1 MNLHNGPFYSTLK
14 RQLRLI
20 LLAGLTLFS
29 AGCQNGVPP
38 EVAAA
43 EEKLSGEIDFNLHVK
58 PILSD
63 KCFAC
68 HGPDQNKREAGL
80 RLDLADEAYAAL
92 KDDKSRYAIVPGNPA
107 RSEVFRRIISQDP
120 EQRMPPVE
128 SHLTLSPEEIAVLLK
143 WIRQGAPY
151 KPHWAFIPPA
161 KPEVPQVANPAWV
174 RNPIDAF
181 VLARL
186 QKENLAPAPE
196 ASKESLIRRLSFDLT
211 GLPPSIQE
219 IDQFLADASP
229 DAYEKLVDRYLASP
243 AYGER
248 MAANW
253 MDVARFA
260 DSHGYLDDKH
270 RPMWRWRDW
279 VISAF
284 NRNLP
289 YNTFLTW
296 QLAGDLLPQA
306 TKEQILAT
314 GFNRNH
320 RQNSEAGI
328 VAEEFRVEYVADRT
342 HTLGKAFLGLTLE
355 CARCHD
361 HKYDPITQKDYYSLF
376 AFFNSTFERGE
387 APYGGDDI
395 VPGPTLLLSTEDTDQ
410 QLAYLQ
416 NLIVKQEQALGQ
428 LAADL
433 QLKESL
439 PAGPRLEQEVAAS
452 LNRKLVAHY
461 PFDSYVPGRGFE
473 NKKDPGKPAEAREP
487 ELVEGISGKALR
499 INGENNVILGKGVG
513 LYERTDPFAVSLWI
527 KPPKVYDEGAIFY
540 HTDHRRYG
548 NKGYDLLLL
557 DNRLSFRMAHSHP
570 HNAIEVRTQH
580 PVAANEWS
588 HVVISYDGSSRAR
601 GVQIFLNGAPAA
613 TETVYDH
620 LYKSIVHTPNI
631 HLVSRFLGFR
641 LGYRE
646 IDRTFHEGLVDE
658 LQIFGESLTE
668 LEVQRLYREGTGT
681 ASPAKEVPAAQVRTF
696 FVQNKSAGYR
706 AQQQELRRL
715 REREHRLLDTIPE
728 IMVMGDLPVPRT
740 TYVLER
746 GEYDA
751 QGEEVKPGV
760 PASVL
765 PFPED
770 LPRNR
775 LGLAQWVVSPDNPL
789 TARVVVNRVWE
800 MHFGRGL
807 VPSSDDFGNQGSL
820 PSHPQLLDW
829 LSTTFVAE
837 GWDLKKL
844 HKLLLLSATYRQ
856 SSRISTEGLARDP
869 QNTLLARGPKFRLP
883 AEMIRDNALAASG
896 LLVPKIGGPSVY
908 PYQPEGLWE
917 ALSEKSWRYNYTQDT
932 GEGLYRRSLYTV
944 WKRTS
949 PPPFML
955 IFDAPQRST
964 CTVNRLPTSTPQQAL
979 VLLNDPQFVEA
990 SRRMGE
996 RMLREGGKDPGSRLA
1011 LGFRLLTSRHPTP
1024 EELGLLLEL
1033 LGQELAVFRQNP
1045 AKTQAYLQVGEY
1057 RAPPALDQAELAG
1070 YGAVANVILNTDEAF
1085 SRR

>member
-1 MNLHNGPFYSTLK
+1 MCLPSS
-14 RQLRLI
+14 
-20 LLAGLTLFS
+20 LFS
-29 AGCQNGVPP
+29 KATKRWLWLALFACGTIFGTGCREAVPP

-43 EEKLSGEIDFNLHVK
+43 EEKLSGEVDYNLHVK

-68 HGPDQNKREAGL
+68 HGPDENKREAGL
-80 RLDLADEAYAAL
+80 RLDLQEEAYAAL
-92 KDDKSRYAIVPGNPA
+92 KDDRSRHAIVPGNPA
-107 RSEVFRRIISQDP
+107 RSEVFRRIIAQDP

-128 SHLTLSPEEIAVLLK
+128 SHLTLSPEEIAVLTK

-151 KPHWAFIPPA
+151 RPHWAFIPPA
-161 KPEVPQVANPAWV
+161 RPDVPQVENQAWV

-181 VLARL
+181 ILDQL
-186 QKENLAPAPE
+186 EKENLSPAPE

-211 GLPPSIQE
+211 GLPPSIEE
-219 IDQFLADASP
+219 IDQFLADSSP
-229 DAYEKLVDRYLASP
+229 DAYEKVVDRYLASP

-248 MAANW
+248 MATQW

-270 RPMWRWRDW
+270 RPMWPWRDW

-342 HTLGKAFLGLTLE
+342 NTLGKAFLGLTLE

-387 APYGGDDI
+387 APYGDDDI
-395 VPGPTLLLSTEDTDQ
+395 VPGPTLLLSHEDTDR
-410 QLAYLQ
+410 QLAYLK
-416 NLIVKQEQALGQ
+416 NLISTQEQALEQ
-428 LAADL
+428 LAANL
-433 QLKESL
+433 KKENLPSSRTQLE
-439 PAGPRLEQEVAAS
+439 EEVAAS
-452 LNRKLVAHY
+452 LNQKIVAHY
-461 PFDSYVPGRGFE
+461 PFEAYTAKGFE
-473 NKKDPGKPAEAREP
+473 NKKDPGKPAEAKDP
-487 ELVEGISGKALR
+487 ELMEGVAGKALR
-499 INGENNVILGKGVG
+499 INGENNVILGKNVG
-513 LYERTDPFAVSLWI
+513 LYERTEPFSVSLWI
-527 KPPKVYDEGAIFY
+527 KPPKVYDEAAIFY

-548 NKGYDLLLL
+548 NKGYDLLLV
-557 DNRLSFRMAHSHP
+557 DNRLTFRMAHSHP
-570 HNAIEVRTQH
+570 HNAIEVSTKAQ
-580 PVAANEWS
+580 VAVNEWT
-588 HVVISYDGSSRAR
+588 HVVLTYDGSSRAW

-613 TETVYDH
+613 TVTVYDH
-620 LYKSIVHTPNI
+620 LYKSIIPHPNI
-631 HLVSRFLGFR
+631 HLVSKFRGFR
-641 LGYRE
+641 LGFRE
-646 IDRTFHEGLVDE
+646 IDKTYHQGLVDE
-658 LQIFGESLTE
+658 LKVFKESLSA
-668 LEVQRLYREGTGT
+668 LEVNRLFREVTGE
-681 ASPAKEVPAAQVRTF
+681 AAPAKGYPPAQVKAFYVR
-696 FVQNKSAGYR
+696 NRSAAYR
-706 AQQQELRRL
+706 AQQEALRRL
-715 REREHRLLDTIPE
+715 RVREHHLLDTIPE
-728 IMVMGDLPVPRT
+728 IMVMGDLPVPRP

-751 QGEEVKPGV
+751 HGEEVKPGV

-765 PFPED
+765 PFPAD
-770 LPRNR
+770 LPQNR
-775 LGLAQWVVSPDNPL
+775 LGLARWMVSPDNPL
-789 TARVVVNRVWE
+789 TARVAVNRIWE

-807 VPSSDDFGNQGSL
+807 VPSSDDFGNQGKL

-829 LSTTFVAE
+829 LATTFVE
-837 GWDLKKL
+837 GSWDLKKL
-844 HKLLLLSATYRQ
+844 HKLLLMSATYRQ
-856 SSRISTEGLARDP
+856 SSRISPEKLARDP
-869 QNTLLARGPKFRLP
+869 TNTLLARGPQFRLP
-883 AEMIRDNALAASG
+883 AEMIRDNVLAAGG

-908 PYQPEGLWE
+908 PYQPEGLWD
-917 ALSEKSWRYNYTQDT
+917 ALSDKSWRYIYEQAT

-949 PPPFML
+949 PPPSML

-964 CTVNRLPTSTPQQAL
+964 CTVNRMTTSTPLQAL

-990 SRRMGE
+990 SRRIGE
-996 RMLREGGKDPGSRLA
+996 RMLREGGKDPESRLSH
-1011 LGFRLLTSRHPTP
+1011 GFRLLTSRGPTQ
-1024 EELGLLLEL
+1024 EELGLLEDL
-1033 LGQELAVFRQNP
+1033 LQQELQVFRQDP
-1045 AKTQAYLQVGEY
+1045 GKARTYLQVGEY
-1057 RAPPALDQAELAG
+1057 RASPALDPSALAA
-1070 YGAVANVILNTDEAF
+1070 YAAVANVIMNTDEAF